1 MQVGPIGC
9 NNITSRRAV
18 DARHANSL
26 WFGIYLFLFNL
37 REARWSTDERVAFH
51 SSQPVDRLRRDG
63 GSHGP
68 CRRDEFGRASCWER
82 VFQSVY
88 IRVIPISLKN
98 NRSS

>member
-37 REARWSTDERVAFH
+37 REASWSTDERVALH
-51 SSQPVDRLRRDG
+51 SSQPVARLRRDG
-63 GSHGP
+63 GSYGP
-68 CRRDEFGRASCWER
+68 CRLAGVGHACIGVRRAERRVGEEWGSTGRYRGS
-82 VFQSVY
+82 
-88 IRVIPISLKN
+88 
-98 NRSS
+98 